1 VTPGFQRTPGHLVRR
16 AHQFHNTIFSQETS
30 GLDVT
35 APQFAALRALSEFPD
50 IDQTAL
56 SRIIAYD
63 RATIGGL
70 VERLEDKGLVRR
82 AVDKTDRRS
91 RTLRLTA
98 AGRAMFLRMRPMLER
113 VSERML
119 ARLTPDERATFIDLL
134 ERVIAPEAEVDDEA
148 ETLDRAAAI

>member
-1 VTPGFQRTPGHLVRR
+1 MTPGFQRTPGHLIRR
-16 AHQFHNTIFSQETS
+16 AHQYHNTIFSQETS
-30 GLDVT
+30 GIDVT

-82 AVDKTDRRS
+82 AVDKNDRRS

-98 AGRAMFLRMRPMLER
+98 AGRAMFARMRPMLDR
-113 VSERML
+113 VNVRML
-119 ARLTPDERATFIDLL
+119 ARLAPDERATFLALI
-134 ERVIAPEAEVDDEA
+134 ERLIAPVAEDEA
-148 ETLDRAAAI
+148 DDDAAAL